1 MISSTQKL
9 VLAGIRQFLVSIA
22 ILFGV
27 LIFMAVSFQMLLS
40 GSPEMAFVM
49 MLQGPYSA
57 TSWLVLLALIAWCP
71 ALLALW
77 VFRDARAFQ
86 RQGIRTI
93 PVLWA
98 LGAFLPTTIIVFPAY
113 YVIREVVWMR
123 RIREGIIYD
132 GTRSPWVRKMIYGVP
147 LREIVFSAAAIVFA
161 AYVIAMAADI
171 PGRLSRPATDAA
183 VAKIHAT
190 KLTMDDVMGTHLP
203 PDPGAAANAAIQ
215 GIDANHNGIRD
226 DVELAIFKAYPNSA
240 RIRMPLLQYA
250 LVLQTQMTLPIVN
263 IETVTAT
270 VEDNESRS
278 NICLWTLSSRSDMTK
293 FIADM
298 NKYDNFVTGLQLN
311 TAERKQYLH
320 NLFEGNLESYSA
332 SNDGCD
338 IDPAT
343 LPN

>member
-9 VLAGIRQFLVSIA
+9 ILVGIRQFFVSIA

-132 GTRSPWVRKMIYGVP
+132 GTRSRWVRKLIYGVP
-147 LREIVFSAAAIVFA
+147 LREIVLSAAAIVFV
-161 AYVIAMAADI
+161 AYVIVVAADI

-183 VAKIHAT
+183 VARIHAT

-203 PDPGAAANAAIQ
+203 PDPGAAADATIQ

-250 LVLQTQMTLPIVN
+250 LVMQMQMTLPVLN
-263 IETVTAT
+263 GDTVTAT
-270 VEDNESRS
+270 VEDNESRADV
-278 NICLWTLSSRSDMTK
+278 CLWTLSSRDNLQK
-293 FIADM
+293 FLADI
-298 NKYDNFVTGLQLN
+298 NNYRNFVTNLQTN
-311 TAERKQYLH
+311 TPERKQYIDNFYEYLQ
-320 NLFEGNLESYSA
+320 SYSA

-338 IDPAT
+338 IDPSS